1 MSHFGNIKSYDA
13 GKGRGTIAP
22 EKGGEPL
29 GFVKAD
35 LQKEASAPEQGQRYG
50 YETRQTGGDKPQAFN
65 LRRQEQGKA
74 EQPQQAAS
82 QQA

>member
-13 GKGRGTIAP
+13 DKGRGTIAP

-35 LQKEASAPEQGQRYG
+35 LQKEAAAPEPGQRWG
-50 YETRQTGGDKPQAFN
+50 YQTRQVGGDKPQAFN
-65 LRRQEQGKA
+65 LHRQEQGKA
-74 EQPQQAAS
+74 EQPRQASPQQA
-82 QQA
+82 